1 MTEFTPKVILKTDR
15 GYEVYSDSYML
26 TMSKKELIG
35 IIRCLEHNWANE
47 VLVAERQY
55 NLLMKNKDNI
65 NFDI

>member
-1 MTEFTPKVILKTDR
+1 MVEFTPKVILKTDR

-26 TMSKKELIG
+26 TMSKKDLIK

-47 VLVAERQY
+47 ILRAERQY

-65 NFDI
+65 NYDV